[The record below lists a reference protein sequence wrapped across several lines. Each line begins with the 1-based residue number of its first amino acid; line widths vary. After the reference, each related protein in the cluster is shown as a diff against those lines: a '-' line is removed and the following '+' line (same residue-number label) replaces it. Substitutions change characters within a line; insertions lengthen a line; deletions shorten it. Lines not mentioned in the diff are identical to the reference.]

1 MKENENEKNV
11 KELPNEDEAVIFN
24 IQQTGK
30 IYRFTCWP
38 ELSDILSLN
47 ANYYPSFEC
56 NKF

>member
-30 IYRFTCWP
+30 IYRFTCWS
-38 ELSDILSLN
+38 ELILSLN

-56 NKF
+56 DKF